1 MLRPCPVA
9 VSRCLVPSRHTLLS
23 KSPAGGFRGSEFSL
37 QRNCGSVRFAYVFV
51 YFGCFFALSC
61 GTRTSKA
68 TITKSVCPFPVIF
81 RSRTAGVPK
90 SKSDF
95 VPIHFTSLAWRACG
109 RAPCNC
115 TRGADRVL
123 TGWYCRVTCCAGSH
137 CVCHSPVQHR
147 SAQITD
153 MSIFELLVNCA
164 SGESVLHPIPS
175 QRATHR
181 RRYNSK
187 CHPQRFARRPPPVWP
202 LQLHATL
209 V

>member
-9 VSRCLVPSRHTLLS
+9 VSRCLVPSRHTFLS

-109 RAPCNC
+109 RAPFNC
-115 TRGADRVL
+115 TRGTNRGAHRVVL
-123 TGWYCRVTCCAGSH
+123 PGTVLRWFAL
-137 CVCHSPVQHR
+137 CVPQPRAASFC
-147 SAQITD
+147 TD
-153 MSIFELLVNCA
+153 
-164 SGESVLHPIPS
+164 H
-175 QRATHR
+175 
-181 RRYNSK
+181 
-187 CHPQRFARRPPPVWP
+187 
-202 LQLHATL
+202 
-209 V
+209 